1 MPSVCSVYELKAEV
15 ALFLRRSH
23 AVEENNW
30 KELAPCLVQ
39 TRVQKILVC
48 MPRSFF
54 FLDDCCGKE
63 PCPGHMHFHA
73 STIFTF
79 AVSGPSGILFRTEL
93 LRVMISL
100 HCKEL
105 DASLK
110 THVRMCRIDDV
121 ATVFY
126 PDYEVGHRIWQI
138 LLSSCKKS
146 NLNLGV

>member
-1 MPSVCSVYELKAEV
+1 
-15 ALFLRRSH
+15 
-23 AVEENNW
+23 
-30 KELAPCLVQ
+30 
-39 TRVQKILVC
+39 
-48 MPRSFF
+48 
-54 FLDDCCGKE
+54 
-63 PCPGHMHFHA
+63 MHFHA